1 VDRKFILCRITLCL
15 ALLLSSCEKPANTSA
30 VSGTIETDEVHVA
43 SRYGGRVATLFV
55 REGELLTN
63 GQCIVELEA
72 SELTAARAEA
82 AATLE
87 ELQAGPRKQEI
98 AASKHDWEAQTAEL
112 QLARSEDK
120 RMARLFEQKTVAEDE
135 RDRAAT
141 RAATLEKSVAAAKS
155 RYDLLLAGT
164 RPERVAQAQAKLEQL
179 DAQLREMRI
188 SAPTNCVLETLHIK
202 VGDVLAP
209 NREIATLL
217 LPHLWVRVYVPEP
230 WLGYIQLNQTVK
242 IRCDS
247 FPTRAFDGRVE
258 QISRLAEFTPRNTQT
273 VAECI
278 KQVFAIKID
287 LSQHQADLRAGMSAD
302 AWFPD
307 VPQQM
312 R

>member
-1 VDRKFILCRITLCL
+1 VDNKFIPGPISLCL

-43 SRYGGRVATLFV
+43 SRYGGRVVTLFV

-63 GQCIVELEA
+63 GQCIAELEA
-72 SELTAARAEA
+72 SELPAARAEA
-82 AATLE
+82 AATLA
-87 ELQAGPRKQEI
+87 ELEAGPRKQEI
-98 AASKHDWEAQTAEL
+98 AAAKHEWEAQTADL
-112 QLARSEDK
+112 QLARTEEK
-120 RMARLFEQKTVAEDE
+120 RITRLFAQKTVAEDE
-135 RDRAAT
+135 RDRAVS
-141 RAATLEKSVAAAKS
+141 RAAALEKSVAASKS

-164 RPERVAQAQAKLEQL
+164 RPERIAQAHAKLEQL

-230 WLGYIQLNQTVK
+230 WLGYIKLNQTVK
-242 IRCDS
+242 IRVDS
-247 FPTRAFDGRVE
+247 FPNRDFDGRVE

-273 VAECI
+273 VAERI

-287 LSQHQADLRAGMSAD
+287 LSQHQAELRAGMSAD
-302 AWFPD
+302 AYFPD
-307 VPQQM
+307 VPQQT

>member
-1 VDRKFILCRITLCL
+1 MDRKFILCPITLCL

-164 RPERVAQAQAKLEQL
+164 RPERVAQAHAKLEQL

-230 WLGYIQLNQTVK
+230 WLGYIKLNQTVK
-242 IRCDS
+242 IRVDS
-247 FPTRAFDGRVE
+247 FPNRDFDGRVE

-273 VAECI
+273 VAERI

-287 LSQHQADLRAGMSAD
+287 LSQHQGDLRAGMSAD